1 MGQKTILFI
10 EVDDDTR
17 SIIRANL
24 QAGGHRVAVAL
35 DEEDARERTRGGRL
49 RPDLI
54 LIDLDSP
61 PREVL
66 EVARGICRQAELSNE
81 TPIIVISCE
90 YPSELVGKDVSV
102 TATEYIAYLDEENP
116 LGELVGRLLE
126 TKAIPKENRVEN
138 TEAYSPRRSA

>member
-1 MGQKTILFI
+1 MEQKTILLI
-10 EVDDDTR
+10 EVDGDTR
-17 SIIRANL
+17 SLIRASL

-35 DEEDARERTRGGRL
+35 DEEDALERTRGGRL
-49 RPDLI
+49 CPDLI

-66 EVARGICRQAELSNE
+66 EVARRIRRQSELSRE
-81 TPIIVISCE
+81 MPIIVISCE
-90 YPSELVGKDVSV
+90 YPPELVGKDVPV

-126 TKAIPKENRVEN
+126 TKALPKGHRVES
-138 TEAYSPRRSA
+138 TVDHPSERWA